1 MSALL
6 AGHAPC
12 STDQQD
18 PTAQSDALTG
28 LYVESDRMY
37 VDHGL
42 SGTNRE

>member
-1 MSALL
+1 MSALF

-18 PTAQSDALTG
+18 PTAQSNAPTG
-28 LYVESDRMY
+28 LDVESDRIY

-42 SGTNRE
+42 